1 MNQTPYIFKVNKHRV
16 CNISI
21 KEQDDG
27 LSSNF
32 PMKFK
37 ATLAALA
44 STEAKAIVLRVA
56 EEYSDF
62 VPLAI
67 KEGMSFLSVSNSD
80 LLLMMKLKECSMP
93 PPATHAIG
101 GGALTLSPDLK
112 KILVVKEKNGPLKH
126 LWKIPTGRLDPGESI
141 QAGILRE
148 LSEELD
154 LRVKFVGLLA
164 VRDVFPMIYDLNEL
178 FFTAVVIAESEEFKR
193 CPIEL
198 ADAKWMNLDDYKE
211 LNYSHNTFKV
221 SLAYF
226 EKFSNVQ
233 NQEELKRTV
242 AMTSEPIKMIV
253 DSNLKK
259 FSEEYRPLSFY
270 R

>member
-1 MNQTPYIFKVNKHRV
+1 MNQTPYIFTINKHRV
-16 CNISI
+16 CNIWL
-21 KEQDDG
+21 KEQDDR
-27 LSSNF
+27 SPCNF

-37 ATLAALA
+37 ATLASLA

-56 EEYSDF
+56 AEDSDF
-62 VPLAI
+62 VPLAT
-67 KEGMSFLSVSNSD
+67 KEGMSFLSVSSSD

-112 KILVVKEKNGPLKH
+112 KILVVKEKNGPLKNF
-126 LWKIPTGRLDPGESI
+126 WKIPTGRLDPGESI

-154 LRVKFVGLLA
+154 LRVKFIGLLA

-198 ADAKWMNLDDYKE
+198 ADAKWMNLEEFKE
-211 LNYSHNTFKV
+211 LDYSHNSFKV
-221 SLAYF
+221 SLAFF
-226 EKFSNVQ
+226 ERFCNVQ
-233 NQEELKRTV
+233 NQEELKKVV
-242 AMTSEPIKMIV
+242 AMISEPIKMIV
-253 DSNLKK
+253 DPNLKK
-259 FSEEYRPLSFY
+259 FSEEYRPPSFY